1 MISLDK
7 RSNDTSESDDAIP
20 AELSDVTEATAVELS
35 GVVEAIPA
43 ESPSVRNRKAR
54 RALRDV
60 VSNGSAGAG
69 SKPKISRE
77 LANLI
82 RSDQTSR
89 IASQFG
95 AMLNPAGVGSIAG
108 HTRGRMAFRNPR
120 AEGVRSFSA
129 EGRHGGRSLS
139 ADSRRSVV
147 LSDVIKSAT
156 KVNRVSGKD

>member
-1 MISLDK
+1 MINQDK
-7 RSNDTSESDDAIP
+7 RSSDTSERVDATL

-35 GVVEAIPA
+35 GVVEAISA
-43 ESPSVRNRKAR
+43 ESPSVTNRKAR

-82 RSDQTSR
+82 RSDQTSL
-89 IASQFG
+89 IASQLR
-95 AMLNPAGVGSIAG
+95 AMLNLAGVGSIAG
-108 HTRGRMAFRNPR
+108 QTRGRMASRNPR
-120 AEGVRSFSA
+120 TEGVRFFSA

-147 LSDVIKSAT
+147 LLDVT
-156 KVNRVSGKD
+156 KPTTKKHGEC